1 MNNPHQKPYYVLTLY
16 ISGMNE
22 HSLSAV
28 KNLKKI
34 CDEYL
39 SGQHEI
45 KVIDVLTHPEKAS
58 ENQIFATPT
67 LVKELPYPVSR
78 LIGDLSNTNQVLID
92 LEIKQ
97 ES

>member
-1 MNNPHQKPYYVLTLY
+1 MKNSPKKPYYVFNLY

-34 CDEYL
+34 CDKYL

-45 KVIDVLTHPEKAS
+45 KVIDLLTNPAKAS
-58 ENQIFATPT
+58 ENQIVAIPT
-67 LVKELPYPVSR
+67 LVKELPLPVR
-78 LIGDLSNTNQVLID
+78 TVIGDLSNTNQVLIN

-97 ES
+97 EI